1 MKNEEKMKII
11 VDNTSKIKN
20 TSTSQQKTATN
31 PIYGRYLEFTNQKT
45 KKKITIRDF
54 LNDLFQ

>member
-1 MKNEEKMKII
+1 MKNEEKIKLV
-11 VDNTSKIKN
+11 VDNTSKTNKP
-20 TSTSQQKTATN
+20 STLQQKSVTN